1 MKFILEENQETKL
14 PSLKDVED
22 NQFFVNL
29 NGCLCQ
35 KVCDNSY
42 LRITDESQKPWC
54 YSVTVTEQ
62 SISLRIKKI
71 LPKVVK
77 IEF

>member
-14 PSLKDVED
+14 PSLKDVEE
-22 NQFFVNL
+22 NQFFVCSC
-29 NGCLCQ
+29 GSLCQ
-35 KVCDNSY
+35 KTTNSSY
-42 LRITDESQKPWC
+42 SVVALSNGGPHGDYYSGQSINLRIN
-54 YSVTVTEQ
+54 
-62 SISLRIKKI
+62 KI

>member
-1 MKFILEENQETKL
+1 MKFILEKNQETNL

-29 NGCLCQ
+29 TGCLCQ
-35 KVCDNSY
+35 KTTNKSFVVIADSKG
-42 LRITDESQKPWC
+42 QP
-54 YSVTVTEQ
+54 YSCHSEEQ
-62 SISLRIKKI
+62 SINLRINRI

>member
-1 MKFILEENQETKL
+1 MKFILQENRETKL
-14 PSLKDVED
+14 PSLKDVEV

-54 YSVTVTEQ
+54 YSVTEQ
-62 SISLRIKKI
+62 SINLRIKKI

>member
-29 NGCLCQ
+29 FGCLCQ

-42 LRITDESQKPWC
+42 LSITNGNQEPWC
-54 YSVTVTEQ
+54 NFVTEQ
-62 SISLRIKKI
+62 SINLRIKKI

>member
-14 PSLKDVED
+14 PSLKDVEI
-22 NQFFVNL
+22 NQFFVHKD
-29 NGCLCQ
+29 GPLCQ
-35 KVCDNSY
+35 KTTNTSFVLIADSNGQPYSEHFEEQFN
-42 LRITDESQKPWC
+42 LRIN
-54 YSVTVTEQ
+54 
-62 SISLRIKKI
+62 RI

>member
-1 MKFILEENQETKL
+1 MKFILQENQETKL
-14 PSLKDVED
+14 PSLKDVEV

-35 KVCDNSY
+35 KVCDISY
-42 LRITDESQKPWC
+42 LRITDENQKPWC
-54 YSVTVTEQ
+54 CSVTEQ
-62 SISLRIKKI
+62 SINLRIKKI

>member
-1 MKFILEENQETKL
+1 MKFILQENQETKL

-22 NQFFVNL
+22 NQFFVDL
-29 NGCLCQ
+29 TGCLCQ
-35 KVCDNSY
+35 KTTDRSFVV
-42 LRITDESQKPWC
+42 ITHSNGQP
-54 YSVTVTEQ
+54 YSDHFAGQ
-62 SISLRIKKI
+62 STNLRIKKI

>member
-29 NGCLCQ
+29 TGRLCQ
-35 KVCDNSY
+35 KTTNTSFVVIASSNG
-42 LRITDESQKPWC
+42 QP
-54 YSVTVTEQ
+54 YSCHSEEQ
-62 SISLRIKKI
+62 SINLRIKKI